1 MRHVFDFLTIYL
13 VTFVIDHEVLKLNLY
28 MSRLDTLWCINKSAD
43 FPRIGQFWILTY
55 GSVFDPSDH
64 LIFLELNTLRYN
76 RTNND
81 NIKNSSMRVLKSY
94 SKLINNAMGRRSLAL
109 EKGDKIRVYWW
120 KICPWSQRDSVIR
133 SNHKWLFAYNLKSL
147 GFLGIKLMLFLL
159 GGMFSIS

>member
-55 GSVFDPSDH
+55 RSVLDPSDH

-94 SKLINNAMGRRSLAL
+94 WKLINNAMGRS
-109 EKGDKIRVYWW
+109 IRKRGQNSCLLVENLPLISVSFRHSV
-120 KICPWSQRDSVIR
+120 KPQMIVCIQSQVT
-133 SNHKWLFAYNLKSL
+133 W
-147 GFLGIKLMLFLL
+147 
-159 GGMFSIS
+159 FSWN